1 MQHNRWSVYAFV
13 EFRASPVRI
22 SHIRFYNPLINHI
35 HSLVTSK
42 VNQPFPGNICLS
54 DFTSLR
60 TLKLRTSLQEYDML
74 GDLQYDLLPF
84 LPPHTRAPTTIESIY
99 FDLYFTSLRDVDKL
113 QHSDSVADIDSLLT
127 SGLYPCLKMVK
138 VRYLFRSH
146 YFWRWLVAQS
156 LDALAGLHMLVNR
169 VFPQVS
175 ASESIKLEISSEP
188 FSDHD
193 DEYEL
198 QWYVTSL
205 LFMVVYL
212 HSLT

>member
-1 MQHNRWSVYAFV
+1 
-13 EFRASPVRI
+13 
-22 SHIRFYNPLINHI
+22 
-35 HSLVTSK
+35 
-42 VNQPFPGNICLS
+42 
-54 DFTSLR
+54 
-60 TLKLRTSLQEYDML
+60 
-74 GDLQYDLLPF
+74 
-84 LPPHTRAPTTIESIY
+84 
-99 FDLYFTSLRDVDKL
+99 
-113 QHSDSVADIDSLLT
+113 
-127 SGLYPCLKMVK
+127 
-138 VRYLFRSH
+138 
-146 YFWRWLVAQS
+146 
-156 LDALAGLHMLVNR
+156 MLVNR

>member
-1 MQHNRWSVYAFV
+1 VQHNRWSVYAFV
-13 EFRASPVRI
+13 ESTAPAVRI
-22 SHIRFYNPLINHI
+22 SHIRCYNPLINHI
-35 HSLVTSK
+35 HLPVTGK

-60 TLKLRTSLQEYDML
+60 TLKLRTSLPVYSISH
-74 GDLQYDLLPF
+74 DLPYDLLP
-84 LPPHTRAPTTIESIY
+84 LLSPQARAPTTIESIY
-99 FDLYFTSLRDVDKL
+99 FDFYFTNVLDVDKL
-113 QHSDSVADIDSLLT
+113 QHSDSVADVDSMLT
-127 SGLYPCLKMVK
+127 SGLYPCLKTVK

-146 YFWRWLVAQS
+146 GIWRWLVTQP
-156 LDALAGLHMLVNR
+156 LDTLARLHGVVNR

-198 QWYVTSL
+198 QWYGTSVS
-205 LFMVVYL
+205 FMVVYI